1 MRPEDLPETTLLMQ
15 LAEES
20 AELAQACL
28 KLCRAINGEAQL
40 NEHDAREHL
49 REELADVRV
58 CSGVLTN
65 REDDWT
71 IKNIAA
77 RKYRRWER
85 RLNEI

>member
-1 MRPEDLPETTLLMQ
+1 MRPEELSEIVLLMQ
-15 LAEES
+15 LAEEA

-28 KLCRAINGEAQL
+28 KLCRSINGEAQI

-65 REDDWT
+65 REDDWI

-77 RKYRRWER
+77 EKYRRWER